1 MTATR
6 CRRNGL
12 AILQCT
18 AAVLLGSAIGLWP
31 VVITG
36 LALWDRFCGDGVE
49 RQWITRSGE

>member
-1 MTATR
+1 MNAAKAEKSSWV
-6 CRRNGL
+6 L
-12 AILQCT
+12 LQCT

-36 LALWDRFCGDGVE
+36 LALRDRFCGDGVE